1 MNLRRRTRQRLYI
14 AHPQPVPG
22 SIGGVRES
30 FSAPYQVLE
39 GMLLPSSGSLKPH
52 ETGLNEKK
60 NFVFFLPA
68 GTEIRIGDGA
78 GFVKTDMVYRVTRC
92 DQYPLHVCAYLE
104 ERQK

>member
-1 MNLRRRTRQRLYI
+1 
-14 AHPQPVPG
+14 
-22 SIGGVRES
+22 
-30 FSAPYQVLE
+30 
-39 GMLLPSSGSLKPH
+39 MLLPSSGSLKPH

-78 GFVKTDMVYRVTRC
+78 GFTKTEMVYRVTRC